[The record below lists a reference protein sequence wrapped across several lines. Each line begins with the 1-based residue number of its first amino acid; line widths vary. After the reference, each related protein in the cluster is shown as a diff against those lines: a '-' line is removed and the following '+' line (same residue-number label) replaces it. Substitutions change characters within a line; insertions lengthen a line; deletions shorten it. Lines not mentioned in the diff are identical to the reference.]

1 MSSVSSARSNGSSS
15 RLIGWLVSYAQ
26 DAKGKAF
33 EIRAGRS
40 LISADKIGNNKLVL
54 VSHPSISSPHAALSA
69 SPRHRL
75 MLQDVFSEHG
85 TFLTRSNAE
94 KEVPVNGPIEVEHGD
109 WLRIG
114 SETRF
119 QVCMIDGPSR

>member
-1 MSSVSSARSNGSSS
+1 MSTAPNSRTNSSGS

-26 DAKGKAF
+26 DIKGKAF

-40 LISADKIGNNKLVL
+40 LITADKIENTKIVL

-69 SPRHRL
+69 SPRHKL
-75 MLQDVFSEHG
+75 MLQDIFSEHG
-85 TFLTRSNAE
+85 TFLIRSNTD
-94 KEVPVNGPIEVEHGD
+94 KELAVNGPVEVEHGD
-109 WLRIG
+109 WLKIG

-119 QVCMIDGPSR
+119 QVCLIDGPSR